1 MATKK
6 TKVSD
11 EVLDA
16 YNEERLVSKYDKGA
30 KWPKITHGSHSTRTE
45 YADGRVEFE
54 SDWDKLK
61 ADVESALAEYAKVK
75 PMKPAV
81 KAKTVKAKKVLAVDG
96 HGDVH
101 DVKPAKITATKKTT
115 KSKK

>member
-6 TKVSD
+6 TKVSN

-30 KWPKITHGSHSTRTE
+30 KWPKVIRGSHSTRTE

-54 SDWDKLK
+54 THWDELK
-61 ADVESALAEYAKVK
+61 RDVEAALASVAKPPK
-75 PMKPAV
+75 EKPAV
-81 KAKTVKAKKVLAVDG
+81 KTPKKVVKEVVAEKPKKKTAKKEVVKAEPKK
-96 HGDVH
+96 
-101 DVKPAKITATKKTT
+101 ATKKKT
-115 KSKK
+115 K